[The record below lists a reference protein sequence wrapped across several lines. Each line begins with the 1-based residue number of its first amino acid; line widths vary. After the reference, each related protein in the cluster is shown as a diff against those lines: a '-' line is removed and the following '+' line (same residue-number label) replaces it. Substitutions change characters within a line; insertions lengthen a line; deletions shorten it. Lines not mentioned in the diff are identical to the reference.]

1 VKYLGEVQSS
11 KTDIKTIGMLSYRQK
26 MKTMKDFIQPRL
38 QYTSYRKTSDITYL
52 KDRPTSPKEKIC
64 LTERLHE
71 ETMNNTGKT
80 VAPFY
85 LNELVEVVDPTIE
98 VKVINSSDLMNM
110 MPKYD
115 PELENLN
122 DRQSEEK
129 IYLDADE
136 EKQLRLSL
144 AAEE

>member
-1 VKYLGEVQSS
+1 
-11 KTDIKTIGMLSYRQK
+11 

-38 QYTSYRKTSDITYL
+38 QYTSYRKNSDITYL

-136 EKQLRLSL
+136 EK
-144 AAEE
+144 